1 MRLEQLMYLIEIQHT
16 RSLSEA
22 AKKLHLSVQALSR
35 SISNMEKELG
45 FSLLV
50 RSYKGV
56 YLTSKA
62 EEVVN
67 ISRRFL
73 SELDAINKKEERI
86 LPILE
91 GRYDLHSIYGEV
103 NYFLLQLLTNLQK
116 DFPKFEIQ
124 TFRHQLDVLAA
135 LILDNKVDIGMC
147 CSCNINQRNCDIF
160 PEQLYFTALLP
171 CKLYALVPIHSP
183 LAIYNSVSIK
193 SILSYP
199 LIFQKTRE
207 NGNPYMLELIQY
219 FGTPKH
225 VVIKSSST
233 YCQKL
238 AAADVGIYLQLA
250 LANYFPKI
258 PDVENIKIIPVRDD
272 IRILYGYLAR
282 KEDIFV
288 FPETEIVLNY
298 IHAQAEKMS

>member
-22 AKKLHLSVQALSR
+22 AQKLHLSVQALSR

-45 FSLLV
+45 YSLLV

-56 YLTSKA
+56 YLTSRA
-62 EEVVN
+62 EELVI
-67 ISRRFL
+67 ISQRFL
-73 SELDAINKKEERI
+73 SELDAINKKEEVA

-91 GRYDLHSIYGEV
+91 GRYSLHSIYGEV

-124 TFRHQLDVLAA
+124 TFRHQLDVLST
-135 LILDNKVDIGMC
+135 LILEKEIDIGMC
-147 CSCNINQRNCDIF
+147 CSCKINQRNCDTF
-160 PEQLYFTALLP
+160 PEQLDFTALVP
-171 CKLYALVPIHSP
+171 CKLYALVPLHSP

-199 LIFQKTRE
+199 LIFQKTQE
-207 NGNPYMLELIQY
+207 NGNPYMLDLIQY

-225 VVIKSSST
+225 IIIKSSST

-238 AAADVGIYLQLA
+238 AAADVGIYLQIA
-250 LANYFPKI
+250 LANHFPKI
-258 PDVENIKIIPVRDD
+258 PDAENIKIIPIRDD
-272 IRILYGYLAR
+272 IRILYGYLVR
-282 KEDIFV
+282 RNEPFI